1 MGLKRTAL
9 AMGVGYIL
17 GAKAG
22 EQRYAQI
29 KEFWARTGRPLV
41 ESPSV
46 QRFAQVGKDA
56 ANSTVE
62 VVASRAQSGGQRFV
76 SDARERAAQRWGA
89 AARERGRVD

>member
-9 AMGVGYIL
+9 AMAVGYIL

-29 KEFWARTGRPLV
+29 MELWARTGLPLI

-46 QRFAQVGKDA
+46 QRLGEVGKDA
-56 ANSTVE
+56 ASRTVE
-62 VVASRAQSGGQRFV
+62 AVASQAQSGGQRLV
-76 SDARERAAQRWGA
+76 SAAWERAAPRWGT

>member
-46 QRFAQVGKDA
+46 QRFGEVGKDA
-56 ANSTVE
+56 ASRTVE

-76 SDARERAAQRWGA
+76 SAARERAAQRWGEA
-89 AARERGRVD
+89 PRERGRMD

>member
-29 KEFWARTGRPLV
+29 KELWVRTGRPLV

-56 ANSTVE
+56 ANRTVE
-62 VVASRAQSGGQRFV
+62 VVASRAQSDGQRFV
-76 SDARERAAQRWGA
+76 SAARDRAAQRWGA

>member
-9 AMGVGYIL
+9 AMGIGYVL

-29 KEFWARTGRPLV
+29 TDFWARTGRPLV

-46 QRFAQVGKDA
+46 QRFGQVGKDTV
-56 ANSTVE
+56 SRMVE
-62 VVASRAQSGGQRFV
+62 VVASRARSGGQRYV
-76 SDARERAAQRWGA
+76 SASRERGRQRWVA